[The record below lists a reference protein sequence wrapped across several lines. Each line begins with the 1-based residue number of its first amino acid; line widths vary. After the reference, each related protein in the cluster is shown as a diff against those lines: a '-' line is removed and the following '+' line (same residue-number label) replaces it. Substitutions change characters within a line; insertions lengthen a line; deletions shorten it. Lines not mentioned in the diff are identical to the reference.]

1 MRFTLKKTLD
11 LVLESG
17 NDYLVSVKDNQP
29 HLHTQL
35 QAIAQVRP
43 VLKEHHSEHRQRG
56 RFEQRTVQVFSAVGL
71 EHWPGAAT
79 VLRVERHSLR
89 KGKAYEAT
97 SFYLSSM
104 ETHAERWQQL
114 VRGHWSIEN
123 RLHWPKDVLLK
134 EDDSSNTKV
143 NALLNASLVRSI
155 LLNILRLNGFQSPA
169 SALRELA
176 NQVERIFQFLQ

>member
-1 MRFTLKKTLD
+1 MHFTLKKTLE

-29 HLHTQL
+29 HLHIQL

-43 VLKEHHSEHRQRG
+43 VLKGHQSEYRQRG
-56 RFEQRTVQVFSAVGL
+56 RFEQRIVQVFSAAGL
-71 EHWPGAAT
+71 EQSPGAAT

-89 KGKAYEAT
+89 NGKAYEAT

-104 ETHAERWQQL
+104 ETHAQRWQQL
-114 VRGHWSIEN
+114 IRGHWSIEN

-134 EDDSSNTKV
+134 EDDSMNTEV
-143 NALLNASLVRSI
+143 NALLNASLFRTIVI
-155 LLNILRLNGFQSPA
+155 NILRLNGFQSPA
-169 SALRELA
+169 SALRALA
-176 NQVERIFQFLQ
+176 NQVDRIFHFLL

>member
-1 MRFTLKKTLD
+1 MRFTPKKTLE

-43 VLKEHHSEHRQRG
+43 VIKEHQSEHRQRG
-56 RFEQRTVQVFSAVGL
+56 RFEQRTVQVFSAAGL
-71 EHWPGAAT
+71 EQWPGAAT
-79 VLRVERHSLR
+79 VLRVERHSIR
-89 KGKAYEAT
+89 NGKAYEAT

-104 ETHAERWQQL
+104 ETHAQHWQQL

-123 RLHWPKDVLLK
+123 RLHWPKDVILQ
-134 EDDSSNTKV
+134 EDDSCNTKV
-143 NALLNASLVRSI
+143 NTLLNTSLFRTIVI
-155 LLNILRLNGFQSPA
+155 NILRLNGFKSPA

-176 NQVERIFQFLQ
+176 NQIERIFQFLQ

>member
-1 MRFTLKKTLD
+1 MLFTLKKTLD

-29 HLHTQL
+29 HLHSQL

-43 VLKEHHSEHRQRG
+43 VLQEHQSEHRLRG
-56 RFEQRTVQVFSAVGL
+56 RLEQRKVQVFSAAGL
-71 EHWPGAAT
+71 EQWPGAAT
-79 VLRVERHSLR
+79 VLRVERHSIR
-89 KGKAYEAT
+89 NGKAYEAT

-104 ETHAERWQQL
+104 ETRAQRWQQL

-123 RLHWPKDVLLK
+123 CLHWPKDVLLK
-134 EDDSSNTKV
+134 EDDSHNTKV
-143 NALLNASLVRSI
+143 NALLNASLFRTIV
-155 LLNILRLNGFQSPA
+155 LNILRLNGFKSPA